1 MNDQL
6 QVAVETWLAAL
17 PENEFRAL
25 CARTR
30 EPDEALP
37 PLGVTSED

>member
-1 MNDQL
+1 VGDQL
-6 QVAVETWLAAL
+6 QMAVETWLASL

-30 EPDEALP
+30 EPGEALP
-37 PLGVTSED
+37 PLGSDE